1 MDFIVHGVTKSRT
14 WMDDWTEMNWT
25 HIGYKKGSYKFL
37 LILVILKS
45 ETDKK
50 FYLLDIELLS
60 RGSISF

>member
-1 MDFIVHGVTKSRT
+1 MKSWT

-25 HIGYKKGSYKFL
+25 HIGYEKRSYKFL

-45 ETDKK
+45 DTDKK

-60 RGSISF
+60 KGSISF